1 MEELVWGAGG
11 EEVMRCGTARCEGLN
26 GWICSELES
35 SAEQWRDCL
44 GSACR

>member
-1 MEELVWGAGG
+1 
-11 EEVMRCGTARCEGLN
+11 MRYSALRGLN